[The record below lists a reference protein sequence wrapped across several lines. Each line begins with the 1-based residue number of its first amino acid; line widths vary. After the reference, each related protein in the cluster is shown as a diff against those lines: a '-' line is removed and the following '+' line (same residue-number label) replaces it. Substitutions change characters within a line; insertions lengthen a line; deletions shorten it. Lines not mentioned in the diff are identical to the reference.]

1 LNETLLRDRGRLRPL
16 LARRASTEILLWRW
30 VHKRVGNPPRWIKDK
45 RRTWGD
51 ASEVKNLWAK
61 TVELS
66 VVPDDTIMYALRHS
80 SIVRSLMANLPVRLV
95 AALHDTSVDM
105 IEKHYSAFILDM
117 ADELARKH
125 AISLNGE
132 NKPVLQAAE

>member
-1 LNETLLRDRGRLRPL
+1 
-16 LARRASTEILLWRW
+16 LWRW

-45 RRTWGD
+45 QRTWGD

-66 VVPDDTIMYALRHS
+66 GLPDDTIMYALRHS
-80 SIVRSLMANLPVRLV
+80 SIVRGLMANLPVRLV
-95 AALHDTSVDM
+95 AALHDTSVVM

-125 AISLNGE
+125 AISLGGE
-132 NKPVLQAAE
+132 KSAVLQAAE